1 MPHIPPRLSGQVNV
15 DTKTRSAS
23 KRTPRHEAGAVVA
36 MRLTV
41 AEDYFFF
48 VVALRFAADLVVF
61 FETGFLGD
69 AMVELLSEVK
79 TVMSHAHLN
88 LIKPQYL
95 VEKQGLRIIFTLLV

>member
-1 MPHIPPRLSGQVNV
+1 
-15 DTKTRSAS
+15 
-23 KRTPRHEAGAVVA
+23 

-69 AMVELLSEVK
+69 AMVNLLSEVK
-79 TVMSHAHLN
+79 NHMSRAHFN
-88 LIKPQYL
+88 
-95 VEKQGLRIIFTLLV
+95 